1 MRLDTEGLAVMR
13 ELAAQFWPGPLTLV
27 AKACPELPPAVTAGT
42 GFVGVRCP
50 AHARATELL
59 VAAGV
64 PVAAYLCPNLGHG
77 LDDMCIQLG
86 MEFLAE
92 MFGVD
97 VLSVAGMTP

>member
-1 MRLDTEGLAVMR
+1 MALTGPALEKEWESVAMLPGAQRLVE
-13 ELAAQFWPGPLTLV
+13 
-27 AKACPELPPAVTAGT
+27 
-42 GFVGVRCP
+42 
-50 AHARATELL
+50 HLL
-59 VAAGV
+59 NAGV